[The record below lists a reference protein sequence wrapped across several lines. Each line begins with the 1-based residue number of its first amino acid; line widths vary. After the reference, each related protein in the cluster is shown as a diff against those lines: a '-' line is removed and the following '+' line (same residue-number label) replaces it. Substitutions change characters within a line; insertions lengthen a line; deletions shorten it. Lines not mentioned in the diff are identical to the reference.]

1 MSCPDENTLSG
12 YASGG
17 LDAEGTEAVRQH
29 VSGCSECR
37 SVLAVLGGFLAPS
50 PSVDAGLL
58 VTGAR
63 VGRYIVLGLLG
74 EGGMGR
80 VHAAYDPELD
90 RKVALKLLNLA
101 RLGEGSL
108 TQARQRLEREARTM
122 ARLSH
127 PHVAHLHDVGEFQG
141 QLFLVMEL
149 VEGGTLRRWLAE
161 KPRTR
166 REILA
171 RFIQAADGL
180 AATHALG
187 ISHRDF
193 KPDNV
198 LLTRDGQVRITDFG
212 LANAAGLEP
221 SRGEVRSTDVGLA
234 NAATGVPSRGPV
246 RSTDV
251 GLANAA
257 TGVPSRGPVRSTDV
271 GLANA
276 VVLES
281 SRGEVR
287 STDVG
292 LANAAGLE
300 PSRGEVRS
308 TDVGPASA
316 TGEPPREAEPLVPVA
331 EPLTATGVFLGTPAY
346 AAPEQLRGARGDAR
360 SDQFAFCV
368 ALYEAL
374 NGQRPFAGATGEEL
388 LASMLR
394 QEVRPEKRG
403 IPSWLKAV
411 VRRGLHADP
420 SRRFESMQ
428 VLRSR
433 LSREASA
440 WKRSA
445 AVAVLAGGLVGL
457 GFLVLGPSST
467 TPSEACH
474 GSERHLAGI
483 WDTSVRESTHLAFL
497 RTEDPLAEA
506 SFQAV
511 ASSLEQ
517 WTRDWTHAHRSACEA
532 TRVFGEQSEA
542 ALGLRMTCL
551 DQRLGELSRLTV
563 ALQGADARTVERGF
577 KLGAS
582 LGGVGRCADVRTL
595 QEAVSPPQDPTVRA
609 EVEAVRV
616 ELARANA
623 ELLAGHTSEAL
634 RISLPARERA
644 LATRHRPLEAEA
656 HQLHALLQEDA
667 GAFEDARASLAQGSL
682 AAEAGRHLG
691 VLARVLKSQA
701 WLHGYGLG
709 RTPEAWPFLQ
719 RARAVAETLRDA
731 ELDTMLDHVQA
742 ELLEQEGRFSEAEP
756 LLRASLETATT
767 RGQTHARAELSG
779 RLGLLARQ
787 QGRLLEAKRWQE
799 EALRLHEEHFGPAHR
814 DTGRALANLGGTLA
828 LLGELSR
835 AEAVLQRALTILRKT
850 LGEENLSVAR
860 TLSNLALV
868 YFEWGHGAQAR
879 EAAEASWAV
888 ARKSVA
894 ADSPVLM
901 GMASNRLGVL
911 GEQGERPLELEHV
924 RRVLA
929 HRERVYGASHPEVAL
944 DVHEVGRLL
953 RLLGRP
959 DEARAFHARGVA
971 LQEPL
976 VARGEVDGAG
986 LRSLAD
992 ALLFLGKVDEARRH
1006 VDQSLA
1012 SMERDLGP
1020 ASSERI
1026 EALLLLGDVQLARGQ
1041 PAEALAPLRTALEV
1055 LTARQVSSAR
1065 VPRVRRRLA
1074 RALRLT
1080 GATQEACA
1088 EAHRAW
1094 EELTPWSKAYAQET
1108 AEARAELGHCR
1119 SVVR

>member
-12 YASGG
+12 YVSGG
-17 LDAEGTEAVRQH
+17 LDFEGAEAVRQH
-29 VSGCSECR
+29 VSGCAECR
-37 SVLAVLGGFLAPS
+37 SVLAVLGGLQAAS
-50 PSVDAGLL
+50 PRSDTGML

-90 RKVALKLLNLA
+90 RKVALKLLNLE

-149 VEGGTLRRWLAE
+149 VEGGTLRRWLSE

-212 LANAAGLEP
+212 LANAATVESTRSAESLTGTPASAVPEP
-221 SRGEVRSTDVGLA
+221 RVSGAEQLA
-234 NAATGVPSRGPV
+234 GALPV
-246 RSTDV
+246 RS
-251 GLANAA
+251 
-257 TGVPSRGPVRSTDV
+257 
-271 GLANA
+271 
-276 VVLES
+276 
-281 SRGEVR
+281 
-287 STDVG
+287 
-292 LANAAGLE
+292 
-300 PSRGEVRS
+300 
-308 TDVGPASA
+308 ASA
-316 TGEPPREAEPLVPVA
+316 APAPHVRGA
-331 EPLTATGVFLGTPAY
+331 EPLTGPFLGTPAATAPEPHVRSAEPLTGPFLGTPAATAQEPRVSGAGPLTVTGVFLGTPAY

-374 NGQRPFAGATGEEL
+374 NGQRPFAGTTSEEL

-403 IPSWLKAV
+403 VPSWLKAV

-420 SRRFESMQ
+420 TRRFESMQ

-433 LSREASA
+433 LSRDAGA

-457 GFLVLGPSST
+457 GFLVLGPSSS
-467 TPSEACH
+467 TPSEACQ
-474 GSERHLAGI
+474 GSERHLEGI
-483 WDTSVRESTHLAFL
+483 WDASVRESTHLAFL
-497 RTEDPLAEA
+497 RTEDPWAEA

-511 ASSLEQ
+511 ASTLER
-517 WTRDWTHAHRSACEA
+517 WTRDWTHAHQSACEA

-577 KLGAS
+577 RLGAS

-595 QEAVSPPQDPTVRA
+595 QEAVSPPEDPTVRA
-609 EVEAVRV
+609 EVDAVRA

-634 RISLPARERA
+634 RIALPARERA

-656 HQLHALLQEDA
+656 HQLCALLQEDA
-667 GAFEDARASLAQGSL
+667 GAFEDARASLARGSL

-814 DTGRALANLGGTLA
+814 DTGRALSNLGGTLA

-835 AEAVLQRALTILRKT
+835 AEAVLQRALTILRET

-860 TLSNLALV
+860 TLSNLAIV
-868 YFEWGHGAQAR
+868 YFEWGHAAQAR
-879 EAAEASWAV
+879 EAAEGSWAV

-901 GMASNRLGVL
+901 VMASNRLGVL
-911 GEQGERPLELEHV
+911 GEQGERPLELAHV

-944 DVHEVGRLL
+944 DVHEAGRLL

-976 VARGEVDGAG
+976 LAKGEVDGAG

-1006 VDQSLA
+1006 VEHALV
-1012 SMERDLGP
+1012 SMDRDLGP
-1020 ASSERI
+1020 SSSERI
-1026 EALLLLGDVQLARGQ
+1026 EALLLLGDVQLAGGQ
-1041 PAEALAPLRTALEV
+1041 PAEALAPLRTALEA
-1055 LTARQVSSAR
+1055 LTARQVVSAR

-1088 EAHRAW
+1088 EARRAW
-1094 EELTPWSKAYAQET
+1094 EELVPWSKAYTQET

-1119 SVVR
+1119 QVSR

>member
-17 LDAEGTEAVRQH
+17 LDSEGTEAVRQH

-37 SVLAVLGGFLAPS
+37 SVLAVLGGFQTPS
-50 PSVDAGLL
+50 PRVDAGLL

-149 VEGGTLRRWLAE
+149 VEGGTLRRWLSE
-161 KPRTR
+161 RPRTR

-212 LANAAGLEP
+212 LANAAVLEPSLGEVRIIDVGPANAATGEP
-221 SRGEVRSTDVGLA
+221 SRGEVRITDVSPTS
-234 NAATGVPSRGPV
+234 AAT
-246 RSTDV
+246 
-251 GLANAA
+251 
-257 TGVPSRGPVRSTDV
+257 
-271 GLANA
+271 
-276 VVLES
+276 
-281 SRGEVR
+281 
-287 STDVG
+287 
-292 LANAAGLE
+292 LE
-300 PSRGEVRS
+300 PS
-308 TDVGPASA
+308 
-316 TGEPPREAEPLVPVA
+316 REAEPLVPGT
-331 EPLTATGVFLGTPAY
+331 EPLTVTGVFLGTPAY
-346 AAPEQLRGARGDAR
+346 AAPEQLQGARGDAR

-374 NGQRPFAGATGEEL
+374 NGQRPFAGATSEEL

-394 QEVRPEKRG
+394 QEVRPEKRSV
-403 IPSWLKAV
+403 PSWLKAV

-433 LSREASA
+433 LSQESSA

-445 AVAVLAGGLVGL
+445 VAAVLAGGLVGL
-457 GFLVLGPSST
+457 GFLVFSPSSA
-467 TPSEACH
+467 TPSEACQ

-511 ASSLEQ
+511 ASTLER
-517 WTRDWTHAHRSACEA
+517 WTRDWTLAHQSACEA

-542 ALGLRMTCL
+542 AMGLRMTCL

-577 KLGAS
+577 RLGTS
-582 LGGVGRCADVRTL
+582 LGGVSRCADVRTL
-595 QEAVSPPQDPTVRA
+595 QEAVSPPEDPTVRA
-609 EVEAVRV
+609 EVDAVRA

-634 RISLPARERA
+634 RIALPARARA

-656 HQLHALLQEDA
+656 HQLCALLQEDA

-879 EAAEASWAV
+879 EAADGSWAV

-959 DEARAFHARGVA
+959 DEARGFHARGVA

-976 VARGEVDGAG
+976 LAKGEMDGAG

-992 ALLFLGKVDEARRH
+992 AQLFLGKVDEARRH
-1006 VDQSLA
+1006 VDQALA

-1020 ASSERI
+1020 SSSERI
-1026 EALLLLGDVQLARGQ
+1026 EALLLLGDVQLARSQ

-1094 EELTPWSKAYAQET
+1094 EELAPWSKAYAQET

-1119 SVVR
+1119 QVVR